1 MKVFQWIM
9 ALFSR
14 LFPGRASDLA
24 LTLMTGPRLPQ
35 AWRGRAEF
43 APDRQVPV
51 GERACL
57 NIWSG
62 GPQRVLLVH
71 GWSGHWTQF
80 ETMMKV
86 LGRDDFSFYAL
97 QMPGHGS
104 EVDGASHVGEFITS
118 LRLAL
123 DVIGEPVEVMIGH
136 SMGAS
141 AVAYVL
147 SEREDMGRAV
157 LIAPP
162 TDFRGVVGRM
172 AGMLKLGKRARD
184 LLLDKM
190 AARVGISYDA
200 LDIARR
206 GERIGARVLLVHD
219 SADREVPFTDSLRL
233 YRSLAAATLY
243 QTEGKGHRRV
253 LADKDVLEHVVGF
266 VREGVLSV
274 PAADAG
280 QIRVPA

>member
-1 MKVFQWIM
+1 
-9 ALFSR
+9 
-14 LFPGRASDLA
+14 
-24 LTLMTGPRLPQ
+24 
-35 AWRGRAEF
+35 
-43 APDRQVPV
+43 
-51 GERACL
+51 
-57 NIWSG
+57 
-62 GPQRVLLVH
+62 
-71 GWSGHWTQF
+71 
-80 ETMMKV
+80 
-86 LGRDDFSFYAL
+86 
-97 QMPGHGS
+97 
-104 EVDGASHVGEFITS
+104 
-118 LRLAL
+118 
-123 DVIGEPVEVMIGH
+123 
-136 SMGAS
+136 
-141 AVAYVL
+141 
-147 SEREDMGRAV
+147 
-157 LIAPP
+157 
-162 TDFRGVVGRM
+162 
-172 AGMLKLGKRARD
+172 MLKLGKRARD

-243 QTEGKGHRRV
+243 QIEGKGHRRV

>member
-1 MKVFQWIM
+1 MRLFQILM

-14 LFPGRASDLA
+14 ILPGRASDLA
-24 LTLMTGPRLPQ
+24 LQLMTGPRLPQ
-35 AWRGRAEF
+35 ALRGRAGF

-51 GERACL
+51 GERARL

-80 ETMMKV
+80 ETMMKA

-104 EVDGASHVGEFITS
+104 EADGASHVGEFIAI
-118 LRLAL
+118 LRRAL
-123 DVIGEPVEVMIGH
+123 DVIGEPVEVLIGH
-136 SMGAS
+136 SMGA
-141 AVAYVL
+141 AAAAYVL
-147 SEREDMGRAV
+147 SEREDISRAV

-172 AGMLKLGKRARD
+172 ASMLKLGARARQQ
-184 LLLDKM
+184 LQDKM

-200 LDIARR
+200 LDIVRR

-219 SADREVPFTDSLRL
+219 TADREVPFTDSLRL
-233 YRSLAAATLY
+233 YRSVPAATLH
-243 QTEGKGHRRV
+243 QTVGKGHRRV
-253 LADKDVLEHVVGF
+253 LEDKEVLERVAGF
-266 VREGVLSV
+266 AREGVLSV
-274 PAADAG
+274 PAPDAG